1 MSYTNLLSHD
11 KKIIIYRPEL
21 NKITGN
27 PLATIMLCQVI
38 YWSSKYEYQEFY
50 KNIYRSNKTARKNN
64 QSSWMEELGFN
75 RYQTEKA
82 IKILTNLSL
91 IQVRVENSSHNT
103 YIKLNKNRLEELLQM
118 VYITNTKKMTPI
130 VEGEQR
136 ESIPI
141 ADVRQRTAVEG
152 EQPPL
157 SKVNIG
163 TNTETTQRLHKEGV
177 SKFLKPIDDDS
188 NFTLTSTKIKKMFS
202 ELDIETRIKVKQE
215 AEKYLSMF
223 PLISGSKKFKY
234 GVLSAK
240 IEKYRTR
247 QDS

>member
-38 YWSSKYEYQEFY
+38 YWSAKYEYEEFY
-50 KNIYRSNKTARKNN
+50 KNIYRSNKTAKKNK
-64 QSSWMEELGFN
+64 QASWMEELGFN

-82 IKILTNLSL
+82 INKLTDLSL
-91 IQVRVENSSHNT
+91 IQVRIENSTHNT
-103 YIKLNKNRLEELLQM
+103 YIKLNKNRLEELLQS
-118 VYITNTKKMTPI
+118 VYTTSTKKMTPV

-136 ESIPI
+136 QLFP
-141 ADVRQRTAVEG
+141 VVEG
-152 EQPPL
+152 EQPTVVEGEQSPL
-157 SKVNIG
+157 SKVNNG

-202 ELDIETRIKVKQE
+202 ELDEETRIKVKQE
-215 AEKYLSMF
+215 AEKYLSRF
-223 PLISGSKKFKY
+223 PLIGNSKKFKY

-240 IEKYRTR
+240 IAKYKTR
-247 QDS
+247 QNA